1 MPVTDR
7 DNLIIGHGLG
17 HEYTEGMARS
27 RSDTGRTKGNIEER
41 GDSLRVRL
49 YAGIDP
55 VTGRQSY
62 LRETIPGT
70 DDAAWR
76 KADDKLT
83 EFRAQVLKQRNVASS
98 VPFSKAVD
106 EWMQNSEV
114 VDSTRDGYVN
124 YIERYIRP
132 ILGKQ
137 PVRKIDARVL
147 EGFYAELR
155 RCRTRCDKK
164 PFVEHRAEG
173 DHDCEKAKCAEHKC
187 KPLAKSTVRQIHS
200 IISGTMAAAQRWG
213 WIDSNPA
220 RIARRPSPQPPEPK
234 PPTPAEAAKLAEEA
248 FRVDDDWGTLVWL
261 VMTTGVRRGE
271 LCALRFSKIDF
282 DEEVIDLR
290 SNWVNGKEKDTKTHQ
305 NRRIALDTETVV
317 LLKEQRDRV
326 KVRVEALEQ
335 DFSDDL
341 FVFSSAKT
349 PDHSAPYPPNAVTQ
363 RYKDMAARVGVQT
376 HLHALRHY
384 SATELLSAGVD
395 IRTVAGRLG
404 HGGGG
409 ATALRVY
416 AAWVAASDRKAAEI
430 LGARMPKRI
439 HPER

>member
-1 MPVTDR
+1 
-7 DNLIIGHGLG
+7 
-17 HEYTEGMARS
+17 MARS

-98 VPFSKAVD
+98 VPFGKAVD

-164 PFVEHRAEG
+164 PFVEHRVEG
-173 DHDCEKAKCAEHKC
+173 DHDCEKAECVEHKC

-200 IISGTMAAAQRWG
+200 IISGTMAAAERWG
-213 WIDSNPA
+213 GST
-220 RIARRPSPQPPEPK
+220 RIQRASLAVQAPNRRSQSRQRQQRRPSSLRK
-234 PPTPAEAAKLAEEA
+234 RSGWT
-248 FRVDDDWGTLVWL
+248 
-261 VMTTGVRRGE
+261 TTGE
-271 LCALRFSKIDF
+271 
-282 DEEVIDLR
+282 R
-290 SNWVNGKEKDTKTHQ
+290 SFG
-305 NRRIALDTETVV
+305 
-317 LLKEQRDRV
+317 
-326 KVRVEALEQ
+326 
-335 DFSDDL
+335 S
-341 FVFSSAKT
+341 
-349 PDHSAPYPPNAVTQ
+349 
-363 RYKDMAARVGVQT
+363 
-376 HLHALRHY
+376 
-384 SATELLSAGVD
+384 
-395 IRTVAGRLG
+395 
-404 HGGGG
+404 
-409 ATALRVY
+409 
-416 AAWVAASDRKAAEI
+416 
-430 LGARMPKRI
+430 
-439 HPER
+439 